1 MSGDIPY
8 IRAGSQKSIAHE
20 DEEATAIKDISNEME
35 SGGDL
40 PRLPIQRSQRRQLL
54 RKAGEEDGADLVEEP
69 FPDIEPDEI
78 PGEEV
83 HSEEA
88 GRPPDPPERESE
100 EVPDAGDDR
109 EIEVEGEGAP
119 VRKANGGTLKAE
131 ANSVAHLCAHRYRD
145 PYREACFRA
154 KMKRYRAERGA
165 FKREM
170 KS

>member
-1 MSGDIPY
+1 MSGDILY

-20 DEEATAIKDISNEME
+20 DEEATAIKDIFNEME

-54 RKAGEEDGADLVEEP
+54 RKAGEEDGADLLEEP
-69 FPDIEPDEI
+69 FPDIEPNEI

-100 EVPDAGDDR
+100 EKYQMLAMTAR
-109 EIEVEGEGAP
+109 Q
-119 VRKANGGTLKAE
+119 RWKAKE
-131 ANSVAHLCAHRYRD
+131 RQ
-145 PYREACFRA
+145 F
-154 KMKRYRAERGA
+154 AERMAALSKLKPLLSRICALIVIAIRIAKHA
-165 FKREM
+165 FVPR
-170 KS
+170 